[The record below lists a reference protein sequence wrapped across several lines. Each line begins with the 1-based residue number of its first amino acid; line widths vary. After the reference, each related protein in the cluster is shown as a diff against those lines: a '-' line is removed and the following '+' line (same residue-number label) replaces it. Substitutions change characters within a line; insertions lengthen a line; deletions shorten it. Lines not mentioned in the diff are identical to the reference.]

1 MSHEQLMD
9 QGVCRVM
16 VLPPGKPL
24 LTDSDMCDDRPF
36 VPWEGCAACWSND
49 DHRNILLC
57 DGCDLEFHHYCVV
70 PPLPDIPSGAR
81 CAPAINILQNT

>member
-1 MSHEQLMD
+1 MCLR
-9 QGVCRVM
+9 GVRFKSILQCIGRQNHTCVAS
-16 VLPPGKPL
+16 PYRAC
-24 LTDSDMCDDRPF
+24 DSDMCHDRPF

-70 PPLPDIPSGAR
+70 PPLPDIPSGDR
-81 CAPAINILQNT
+81 SFSHSM